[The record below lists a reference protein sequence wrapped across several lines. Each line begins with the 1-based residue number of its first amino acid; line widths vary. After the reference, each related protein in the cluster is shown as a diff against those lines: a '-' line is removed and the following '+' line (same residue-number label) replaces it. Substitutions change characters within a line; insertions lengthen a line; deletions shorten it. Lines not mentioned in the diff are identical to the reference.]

1 MLLKSSNPR
10 IFHNLINMHD
20 MQSGVRPSLPHIDP
34 RFTETYLRF
43 SITKQ
48 EQKWETSASS
58 SLSRKCLL
66 TGVRCVRP
74 WVKVLSWEQSLVWVD
89 GRVTPTQINT
99 FYSRGE
105 QKSTKQSVLTGITSI
120 ILRSTHHTYCMVIY
134 RMWCVQSRRSDSYLF
149 ISLNDYFEMKLL
161 KSHLQY

>member
-20 MQSGVRPSLPHIDP
+20 MQSGVRPSLPHIGP

-89 GRVTPTQINT
+89 GRVTPKT
-99 FYSRGE
+99 
-105 QKSTKQSVLTGITSI
+105 KSTKQSVLIGITSI
-120 ILRSTHHTYCMVIY
+120 ILRSTHHTHTAWSYIGCDASKAVDLTQIY
-134 RMWCVQSRRSDSYLF
+134 LYPWM
-149 ISLNDYFEMKLL
+149 IIL
-161 KSHLQY
+161 KWKY

>member
-120 ILRSTHHTYCMVIY
+120 ILRSTHHTHTAWSYIGCDASKAVDLTQIY
-134 RMWCVQSRRSDSYLF
+134 LYPWM
-149 ISLNDYFEMKLL
+149 IIL
-161 KSHLQY
+161 KWNY

>member
-20 MQSGVRPSLPHIDP
+20 MQSGVRPSLPHIGP

-89 GRVTPTQINT
+89 GRVTPKT
-99 FYSRGE
+99 
-105 QKSTKQSVLTGITSI
+105 KSTKQSVLIGITSI
-120 ILRSTHHTYCMVIY
+120 ILRSTHHTHTAWSYIGCDASKAVDLTQIY
-134 RMWCVQSRRSDSYLF
+134 LYPWM
-149 ISLNDYFEMKLL
+149 IIL
-161 KSHLQY
+161 KWNY